1 MMQRFVNSHSIR
13 SLSRCSE
20 ALVTSSNYTGSAGA
34 IVNRPQLQIKSF
46 SSITTQNLSSVGS
59 SRSVVVSAR
68 AQLPINS
75 HYSQSRNFSSHD
87 DFAPQKKEIDTD
99 TDAIH
104 NLIDSHVKGNRIMLY
119 MKGSPA
125 QPMCG
130 FSATVV
136 GILKSS
142 GADFASVNVLDYPE
156 VREGVKK
163 YAQWP
168 TIPQLYVDGEF
179 IGGCDIITEL
189 DQSGELKE
197 MLSSS
202 NSDDGDG
209 EKKD

>member
-20 ALVTSSNYTGSAGA
+20 ALVTSSSVGGA
-34 IVNRPQLQIKSF
+34 AASRSQLIKSF
-46 SSITTQNLSSVGS
+46 SSITTQNLIQSSSTVS
-59 SRSVVVSAR
+59 STNQSSVSAR
-68 AQLPINS
+68 TQLPINS
-75 HYSQSRNFSSHD
+75 QYPQSRNFSSHD

-136 GILKSS
+136 GILKNS

-202 NSDDGDG
+202 NSDDESD

>member
-1 MMQRFVNSHSIR
+1 
-13 SLSRCSE
+13 
-20 ALVTSSNYTGSAGA
+20 
-34 IVNRPQLQIKSF
+34 
-46 SSITTQNLSSVGS
+46 
-59 SRSVVVSAR
+59 
-68 AQLPINS
+68 
-75 HYSQSRNFSSHD
+75 
-87 DFAPQKKEIDTD
+87 
-99 TDAIH
+99 
-104 NLIDSHVKGNRIMLY
+104 MLY

-136 GILKSS
+136 GILKNS

-197 MLSSS
+197 MLSS
-202 NSDDGDG
+202 NSDDESG